1 MKYGVNIIE
10 LLKEEGIEINKQLAN
25 TIQMLA
31 YENFETVKEKGIKE
45 GIKIGIRKACK
56 EFEVTISTIRN
67 EIED

>member
-1 MKYGVNIIE
+1 METKIEEKPQEKVE

-45 GIKIGIRKACK
+45 LTPSNI
-56 EFEVTISTIRN
+56 
-67 EIED
+67 